1 MTLAASTSPT
11 DHWSYPSM
19 KERVEAEGAPLEEHF
34 CFHYQNSDGERTI
47 RTVRSTHVL
56 FSASD
61 VYLVGHCELRNE
73 KRVFR
78 ASRITQAYIL
88 SGGASLFDFSNWLR
102 KKTPLHRVMHSKQIA
117 LVRETGTGY
126 MAVQT
131 SRGLVH
137 LSSAIYSEIFG
148 EASTLSELET
158 TAALLAR
165 LPGLAPDL
173 AAEMSQK
180 LSIRKARL

>member
-61 VYLVGHCELRNE
+61 VYLLGHCELRNE

-78 ASRITQAYIL
+78 ASRITQAYLL
-88 SGGASLFDFSNWLR
+88 SGGARLFDFSNWLR
-102 KKTPLHRVMHSKQIA
+102 KKELGYRVIRPKQAPLV
-117 LVRETGTGY
+117 LETGAGY
-126 MAVQT
+126 KAIQT

-137 LSSAIYSEIFG
+137 ISPTIYSEIFG
-148 EASTLSELET
+148 DASTLSEVET
-158 TAALLAR
+158 VAALLDR
-165 LPGLAPDL
+165 LPELAPDL
-173 AAEMSQK
+173 AAEISQK
-180 LSIRKARL
+180 LSVRKAVF

>member
-1 MTLAASTSPT
+1 
-11 DHWSYPSM
+11 M
-19 KERVEAEGAPLEEHF
+19 KERVEAEGAPLEEYF

-47 RTVRSTHVL
+47 RTVRSTHVF

-61 VYLVGHCELRNE
+61 VYLLGHCELRNE
-73 KRVFR
+73 KRVFK
-78 ASRITQAYIL
+78 ASRITQAYLL

-102 KKTPLHRVMHSKQIA
+102 KKTPVHRVIRSKQVP
-117 LVRETGTGY
+117 LVRETGAGY
-126 MAVQT
+126 MVVQT

-137 LSSAIYSEIFG
+137 IASTIYSEIFG

-158 TAALLAR
+158 AAALLDR
-165 LPGLAPDL
+165 LPALAPDL

-180 LSIRKARL
+180 LLVRKANL